1 MAHTHTRMEKFVID
15 TEEKWFNV
23 RLPIRQCSLKE
34 LATANFTKEEVD
46 GLYAEAQQLLDEE
59 TVGRQSERGRWYTQ
73 QFLSR
78 GTISDRI
85 ASAAVKLS
93 ENDFMFFITDSFALL
108 FDTARNDSH
117 HYEAALKALA
127 AVWPRLMPP
136 RPLKRFIAQYFT
148 TLPSAETHPE
158 DRKKV
163 LMYWYLEDLLKRTYS
178 QFLSLAEASMKDKLA
193 VRREAWLDT
202 VGRVLNHVAEG
213 RPVVISLLV
222 DKLGDPLS
230 SVSHKSYHL
239 LLNMLSESSLNQAL
253 LQTELERIAFMKGC
267 PPKTIKYCVN
277 VMNQLVFN
285 KDERKLAL
293 KCVQSYLS
301 LFRQM
306 ILTDAIDQSVTN
318 AVIVG
323 LRRAF
328 PYSGADFSVL
338 EHHLNSLFI
347 LANTGNFTQRVS
359 SLALLQQLLKGGA
372 IQLQH
377 KHKESQVGFDER
389 WYRAL
394 YQLLL
399 ISPNQLPHSSQLSG
413 FFSLLHKALRTDK
426 NLLRVAAFT
435 HRLLQRCLYHKE
447 AFVCASLLLVSELV
461 QTYPLIRQLVTEN
474 PPHPKAEV
482 TTSGADEAKAAKAPK
497 GATKEEKI
505 ALKKAQKAERNAA
518 DEAAADEA
526 AAERAKNKQEYYD
539 AKAREPQFARAQKEC
554 FWTLNALS
562 RHTHPAVV
570 KIAVLLLLGEDVV
583 FDSHPLDDLT
593 IANFLQMFAD
603 AKSTAKAGEEGTTT
617 GGNKGVAVFRRT
629 IHVAANPSTSDALF
643 VSAAPESVDVTAL
656 FLHRYAVQRHKFLD
670 ALTDKKSNP
679 WGDANA
685 LVGESDDE
693 DADVDAEDFD
703 ILDDEK
709 GKVKKVKK
717 EKKKRAEDGE
727 EEDEEED
734 EAAGDDEEDDDAD
747 DADEEDIDPEAVA
760 ARVKKGETSALFGPD
775 TTVSKK
781 AAKKAAKALEED
793 DNDDEDDDDDEDAG
807 SDDGFDA
814 DFADDDSLDWGSDDE
829 HALSDI
835 DDGEDS
841 LDDVDDRDAEDDED
855 DDDGEGQRGLG
866 GDDDE
871 EGEDFGRLVDAH
883 VEGPSRKKQRQEKY
897 LEKNVQSGTFARQS
911 HTGGGFGRNNSSGG
925 GRGFGGGRGGG
936 RGGFRGGRGGRR

>member
-1 MAHTHTRMEKFVID
+1 MDYSNNSKYLID
-15 TEEKWFNV
+15 AEQKWFNV
-23 RLPIRQCSLKE
+23 KLPIRQCSLKE
-34 LATANFTKEEVD
+34 LANATFSKED
-46 GLYAEAQQLLDEE
+46 LDNLSAEAQQLLDEE
-59 TVGRQSERGRWYTQ
+59 TAARQSERGRWYTQ

-78 GTISDRI
+78 GTTSDRI

-93 ENDFMFFITDSFALL
+93 ENDFMFFIADSFALL

-148 TLPSAETHPE
+148 TLPSAETNPE

-163 LMYWYLEDLLKRTYS
+163 LIYWYLEDLLKRTYS

-193 VRREAWLDT
+193 VRRESWLDT
-202 VGRVLNHVAEG
+202 IGKVLNLVAEG

-253 LQTELERIAFMKGC
+253 LQTELERVAFLKGC

-306 ILTDAIDQSVTN
+306 ILMDSIDQSVTN

-377 KHKESQVGFDER
+377 KHKETQIGFDER

-399 ISPNQLPHSSQLSG
+399 ISPYQLPHSSQLSG
-413 FFSLLHKALRTDK
+413 FFSLLHKALRSDK

-435 HRLLQRCLYHKE
+435 HRLLQRCMFHKE
-447 AFVCASLLLVSELV
+447 AFVCAALLLVSELV
-461 QTYPLIRQLVTEN
+461 QSYPLIRQLLSQN
-474 PPHPKAEV
+474 PPHPKPETTEAAAEEKV
-482 TTSGADEAKAAKAPK
+482 KAPK
-497 GATKEEKI
+497 GSSKEVRR
-505 ALKKAQKAERNAA
+505 ALKLKQKAAQNAA
-518 DEAAADEA
+518 DEASAAV
-526 AAERAKNKQEYYD
+526 AAETRAKNKQDYYD

-554 FWTLNALS
+554 YWTLNALS
-562 RHTHPAVV
+562 RHSHPAVV
-570 KIAVLLLLGEDVV
+570 KITVLLLLGEEVV

-593 IANFLQMFAD
+593 ITNFLQMFAD
-603 AKSTAKAGEEGTTT
+603 AKSTMKSGDEGTTT

-629 IHVAANPSTSDALF
+629 IHVAANPSAADALF

-670 ALTDKKSNP
+670 ALTDKKNNP
-679 WGDANA
+679 WGDGKAD
-685 LVGESDDE
+685 GEDYDILASDDE
-693 DADVDAEDFD
+693 EE
-703 ILDDEK
+703 EK
-709 GKVKKVKK
+709 PK
-717 EKKKRAEDGE
+717 KKKRNSKKDSVED
-727 EEDEEED
+727 D
-734 EAAGDDEEDDDAD
+734 EAIDVTEKDEDA
-747 DADEEDIDPEAVA
+747 EVVA
-760 ARVKKGETSALFGPD
+760 SRVKAGQTAALFGPD
-775 TTVSKK
+775 TTADKKK
-781 AAKKAAKALEED
+781 AKKGKAAEEEED
-793 DNDDEDDDDDEDAG
+793 DEPANEIEDSEDEG

-814 DFADDDSLDWGSDDE
+814 DFADDESLDWGSDDE
-829 HALSDI
+829 HALDDV

-841 LDDVDDRDAEDDED
+841 LDDVDEGESDDE
-855 DDDGEGQRGLG
+855 EKGQRGLG
-866 GDDDE
+866 GHDE
-871 EGEDFGRLVDAH
+871 GEGEDFGRIVDSH
-883 VEGPSRKKQRQEKY
+883 VEGPSKKKLRQDKY
-897 LEKNVQSGTFARQS
+897 LEKNLQSGSFGQQS
-911 HTGGGFGRNNSSGG
+911 YTSSRG
-925 GRGFGGGRGGG
+925 GRGGYDRNKAFSGGRGGG
-936 RGGFRGGRGGRR
+936 RGGRGSFRGARR